1 MSTSHPSPIQEQI
14 NAYWNWRGASYDSQ
28 PGHGD
33 RIGTAEHDAWLATLA
48 RLLPPPPAT
57 ALDVGA
63 GTGFLTFIAAESGHV
78 VTGIDLAEG
87 MLAQAHERAAT
98 VANPPQFHIGDA
110 VTPDFPPQSFDV
122 IMSRHVLWTLRDP
135 ENAFR
140 NWWNLLKPGGRVVA
154 IDSFWFDP
162 NQPLTIDGDAVR
174 EQWTRYYS
182 TETQAALPNFALNDI
197 NPLVA
202 ILSTVG
208 FIDVTIE
215 RLVDIRT
222 AEATP
227 VGHTA
232 RYALVAYRPT

>member
-1 MSTSHPSPIQEQI
+1 MARTPSPLIQDQI

-28 PGHGD
+28 PGHGAHMEVTEQ
-33 RIGTAEHDAWLATLA
+33 TAWVAAMR
-48 RLLPPPPAT
+48 RLLPPAPAT
-57 ALDVGA
+57 VLDVGA
-63 GTGFLTFIAAESGHV
+63 GTGFLAFIAAEIGHV

-98 VANPPQFHIGDA
+98 VANPPQFLIGDA
-110 VTPDFPPQSFDV
+110 IAPDFRPQSFEV
-122 IMSRHVLWTLRDP
+122 VMSRHVLWTLRDP

-140 NWWNLLKPGGRVVA
+140 NWWQLLKPGGRVVA

-162 NQPLTIDGDAVR
+162 SRPLTIDGDTVR

-182 TETQAALPNFALNDI
+182 AETQAALPNFALNDI

-202 ILSTVG
+202 ILSKVG
-208 FIDVTIE
+208 FIDVTVE
-215 RLVDIRT
+215 RLVEIRT